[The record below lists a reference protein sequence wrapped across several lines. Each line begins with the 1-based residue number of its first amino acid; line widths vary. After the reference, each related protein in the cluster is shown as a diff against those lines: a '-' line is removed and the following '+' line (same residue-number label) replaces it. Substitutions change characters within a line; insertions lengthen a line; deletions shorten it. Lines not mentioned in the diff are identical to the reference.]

1 MATKQPFLVI
11 GDDVCPAKP
20 VSALESAPNEQQ
32 NSSNLPGN
40 ALVQLCDLMKEQN
53 QILKNL
59 SSQLSLLMQAM
70 AEEQGSEDGGFTS
83 LDQT

>member
-1 MATKQPFLVI
+1 M
-11 GDDVCPAKP
+11 CPALP
-20 VSALESAPNEQQ
+20 ALESASALNEQQ
-32 NSSNLPGN
+32 SSSNLHGN

-70 AEEQGSEDGGFTS
+70 AEEQGSEDGGFAS